1 MTMVISYFN
10 LTKYV
15 AIFFFSLDPFVVAF
29 VNTVYT
35 VDESMGSVSVCVNLT
50 QPQIDILDETVNV
63 FVMDNSSSVYIP
75 ANAPLASELEYIV
88 NIAFF
93 PVC

>member
-1 MTMVISYFN
+1 M
-10 LTKYV
+10 
-15 AIFFFSLDPFVVAF
+15 
-29 VNTVYT
+29 YT
-35 VDESMGSVSVCVNLT
+35 VDESMGSVSVCVSLT

-75 ANAPLASELEYIV
+75 ADAPLASESEYIV

-93 PVC
+93 PCMLFFSLLHHQVSHIC